1 VIDLAKK
8 IGASSVRGNH
18 EDRTLLTLAEME
30 TSGTRLLEPNE
41 LATRADNTT
50 MEESSHGDDKVRKL
64 AKKLSKEQV
73 AWLRQCPV
81 ILRVGHVHGMGE
93 VVVVHAGL
101 VPDVPLEQQDPFQV
115 MNMRTIDLKT
125 RVPSENRDG
134 TPWEKFWN
142 HRQRKLPA
150 KERVTVLYGHDR
162 KRGKNIQKY
171 SKGLDSGCVG
181 GGHLTALVIDSKG
194 HNKYVEVKCKGYVD

>member
-1 VIDLAKK
+1 MLTLPTGPDSPGVVSLAQE

-18 EDRTLLTLAEME
+18 EDRTLLTIAEME
-30 TSGTRLLEPNE
+30 TAHTPLPGPEENANRTDDSL
-41 LATRADNTT
+41 D
-50 MEESSHGDDKVRKL
+50 EESFSHGDYKVRKL
-64 AKKLSKEQV
+64 AKQFSKKQI

-81 ILRVGHVHGMGE
+81 ILRIGPVSGMGE

-142 HRQRKLPA
+142 HRQKKLPA
-150 KERVTVLYGHDR
+150 AERVTVLYGHDR
-162 KRGKNIQKY
+162 KRGQNIQKY
-171 SKGLDSGCVG
+171 SKGLDLSLI
-181 GGHLTALVIDSKG
+181 HI
-194 HNKYVEVKCKGYVD
+194 